1 MNLNEVKQNAK
12 NKLGKCFSCDICD
25 GRACKN
31 TIPGP
36 GSKGSGKGATKN
48 YEAWKD
54 IEIVMDTIVEKGQI
68 DTSFEMFGKKFAL
81 PVFAGPIANV
91 NDHYSDAY
99 TEQEYYEIL
108 VNGCK
113 EAGICAWTGD
123 GVNDGYMKMALDII
137 KSCDGIGIPTIKPW
151 AHDKMLEKIKMA
163 ESSGAFAI
171 ASDVDSIGLPFLQTE
186 DGMVNSLSVAE
197 LSAIIKDVK
206 TPFIIKGIMNVN
218 GAKKAIEAGAKA
230 IVVSNHGGRV
240 LDETPSTASVL
251 KEIADYTKG
260 KCLVLVDG
268 GIRTG
273 RDIFKALALGA
284 DAVLIARP
292 FLQVAYGNEK
302 EGILTYVEELKKELR
317 DAMLMCGARKL
328 SDISFDMVRINNKL

>member
-1 MNLNEVKQNAK
+1 MNLKEIKQNAK

-36 GSKGSGKGATKN
+36 GSKGSGKAATKN

-54 IEIVMDTIVEKGQI
+54 IELEMDTIVEKGQI
-68 DTSFEMFGKKFAL
+68 DTSFDFFGQHFAL
-81 PVFAGPIANV
+81 PAFAGPIANV
-91 NDHYSDAY
+91 IDHYSDAY
-99 TEQEYYEIL
+99 SEKDYYEIL
-108 VNGCK
+108 IKGCK

-123 GVNDGYMKMALDII
+123 GVNDGFMKMALDII
-137 KSCDGIGIPTIKPW
+137 KNCDGIGIPTIKPW
-151 AHDKMLEKIKMA
+151 AHDKMMEKIKLA

-171 ASDVDSIGLPFLQTE
+171 ASDVDSIGLPFLQSE
-186 DGMVNSLSVAE
+186 DGMVNSLSTNE
-197 LSAIIKDVK
+197 LSNIISAIKL
-206 TPFIIKGIMNVN
+206 PFIIKGIMNIK

-251 KEIADYTKG
+251 KEIADYAKG
-260 KCLVLVDG
+260 KCIVLVDG

-284 DAVLIARP
+284 DAVIIARP
-292 FLQVAYGNEK
+292 FLQVAYGNGID
-302 EGILTYVEELKKELR
+302 GILTYVEELKKELR
-317 DAMLMCGARKL
+317 DVMLMCGAKKL
-328 SDISFDMVRINNKL
+328 TDISFDMVRMR

>member
-1 MNLNEVKQNAK
+1 MNIKEIKQNAK
-12 NKLGKCFSCDICD
+12 TKLGKCFSCDICD

-36 GSKGSGKGATKN
+36 GSKGSGNGATKN
-48 YEAWKD
+48 YEAWKE
-54 IEIVMDTIVEKGQI
+54 IELEMDTIVDKRQI
-68 DTSFEMFGKKFAL
+68 DTSFDFFGKKFEL

-91 NDHYSDAY
+91 RDHYSDAY
-99 TEQEYYEIL
+99 SEQEYYEIL
-108 VNGCK
+108 VRGCK
-113 EAGICAWTGD
+113 DAGICAWTGD
-123 GVNDGYMKMALDII
+123 GVNDGYMQMTLDII

-151 AHDKMLEKIKMA
+151 AHDKMMEKIKIA
-163 ESSGAFAI
+163 EASGSFAI
-171 ASDVDSIGLPFLQTE
+171 ASDVDSIGLPFLQSE
-186 DGMVNSLSVAE
+186 DGMVNSLSSTE
-197 LSAIIKDVK
+197 LTNIIKSVK
-206 TPFIIKGIMNVN
+206 VPFIIKGIMNIKT
-218 GAKKAIEAGAKA
+218 AKKAIETGAKA

-251 KEIADYTKG
+251 KEIADYAKG
-260 KCLVLVDG
+260 KCLILVDG

-292 FLQVAYGNEK
+292 FLQVVYGNEK
-302 EGILTYVEELKKELR
+302 DGILTYVNELKNELR

-328 SDISFDMVRINNKL
+328 SDISFDMVRLK

>member
-54 IEIVMDTIVEKGQI
+54 IELVMDTIVEKGQI
-68 DTSFEMFGKKFAL
+68 DTSFEMFGKKFEL

-186 DGMVNSLSVAE
+186 DGMVNSLSAAE

-206 TPFIIKGIMNVN
+206 IPFIIKGIMNVN

-251 KEIADYTKG
+251 KEIADYAKG

-328 SDISFDMVRINNKL
+328 SDISFDMVRINN